1 MLRLKYFLEIEAEV
15 GGIHTRHKSF
25 LSEKIIPDHSVF
37 GDLSM
42 NFANTPIYR
51 WYRNALRNTQYR
63 WWIILGTVVY
73 LVSPFDLAPD
83 LFPIVGQIDDLALLT
98 LLVAEVSQ
106 ILIDYFKAR
115 RAAPEPVEPIS
126 GQTNNTVDVDA
137 VSVQE

>member
-1 MLRLKYFLEIEAEV
+1 
-15 GGIHTRHKSF
+15 
-25 LSEKIIPDHSVF
+25 
-37 GDLSM
+37 M

-115 RAAPEPVEPIS
+115 RAAPEPVEPMS
-126 GQTNNTVDVDA
+126 AQTNNTVDVDA